1 MSSSD
6 SSQQNDALRSAL
18 RASVAAPPAPA
29 EHIALDALQ
38 SRILAQWVARQPAH
52 VALGNSTTGA
62 SNATKFLSSMFRP
75 TRHQWQ
81 LQLGFAALALMVLLA
96 VQATQFGRE
105 PNIDDLLEPDVLAL
119 MAMGEL

>member
-6 SSQQNDALRSAL
+6 SSQHDAALRSAM
-18 RASVAAPPAPA
+18 RVSVAAPPAPTEQSA
-29 EHIALDALQ
+29 VDALQ
-38 SRILAQWVARQPAH
+38 SRILAQWATRQPTNFA
-52 VALGNSTTGA
+52 VANGTAELSSG
-62 SNATKFLSSMFRP
+62 FLSGVFRR

-81 LQLGFAALALMVLLA
+81 MQLGFAALAFMVLIA
-96 VQATQFGRE
+96 VQATLSGRE